1 MRIMS
6 TMAATVTAMVFSAG
20 SLPVHSFCRVV
31 STGCGEDSLQKA
43 P

>member
-6 TMAATVTAMVFSAG
+6 TMAATVTAMFLRG
-20 SLPVHSFCRVV
+20 SLPVHSFCRLV
-31 STGCGEDSLQKA
+31 STGCGEDSMQKA